1 MYLSGPIFIMEKTKE
16 EIIYDDYNFICEQLY
31 RILVEGKEM
40 IITYKEMFS
49 FLEQLSLS
57 LKRRAELSKIQ
68 ITVNENTMLSTNQ
81 TVGELYRDLSKQA
94 LFEKLV
100 KLDRIENLKR
110 VKNKNRR
117 ARNLKNDEESYSK

>member
-1 MYLSGPIFIMEKTKE
+1 
-16 EIIYDDYNFICEQLY
+16 
-31 RILVEGKEM
+31 
-40 IITYKEMFS
+40 MFS

-57 LKRRAELSKIQ
+57 LKRRAELSKMQ